1 MANSCVLLVLSGPVP
16 LRTSD
21 ASFGA
26 SCFIAFVGMN
36 LPRRG
41 LAASWTSATFPFFM
55 FSLDSLI
62 SAVFVVLEYGSS
74 KVLEVDMKLFQ

>member
-1 MANSCVLLVLSGPVP
+1 MVLSGLV
-16 LRTSD
+16 LLGTSD

-26 SCFIAFVGMN
+26 SCFIAFCRGEPA
-36 LPRRG
+36 PRRG
-41 LAASWTSATFPFFM
+41 LVASWASASFPFFM

-62 SAVFVVLEYGSS
+62 PAVFVVLEHGSS